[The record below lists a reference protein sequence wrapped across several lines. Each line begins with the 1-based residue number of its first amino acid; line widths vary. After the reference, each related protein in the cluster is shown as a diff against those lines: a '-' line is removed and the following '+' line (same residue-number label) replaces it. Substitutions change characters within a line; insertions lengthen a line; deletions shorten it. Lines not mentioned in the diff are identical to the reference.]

1 MDIQK
6 ALKELCDEIKMILK
20 YRIVH
25 YGVNPKTGTN
35 TLQGS
40 DLEKSIEIK
49 PTTDGIALQI
59 ADYWEFVALGWHR
72 SHRFEG
78 TMNQFVR
85 NIDDWVRRKGIRL
98 GNLTQSQ
105 IVFVI
110 IRNIMNNGLRERPFM
125 IWDEEGDLSKM
136 IPELENIMDDWFE
149 TLFAAIT
156 EDLDNYFKAA

>member
-40 DLEKSIEIK
+40 DLEKSIEVK

-59 ADYWEFVALGWHR
+59 ADYWEYVALGWHR

-136 IPELENIMDDWFE
+136 IPELDNIMDDWFE
-149 TLFAAIT
+149 TLFEAIT
-156 EDLDNYFKAA
+156 ADLDNYFKAA

>member
-6 ALKELCDEIKMILK
+6 ALQELCNEIKMILK

-40 DLEKSIEIK
+40 DLEKSIEVK

-59 ADYWEFVALGWHR
+59 ADYWEYVALGWHR

-149 TLFAAIT
+149 TLFEAIT
-156 EDLDNYFKAA
+156 ADLDNYFKAA

>member
-6 ALKELCDEIKMILK
+6 AFKELAEEVKMILK

-40 DLEKSIEIK
+40 ELEASIEIK
-49 PTTDGIALQI
+49 PTENGISLQI
-59 ADYWEFVALGWHR
+59 ADYWEFVALGWR
-72 SHRFEG
+72 RTHRFEG

-85 NIDDWVRRKGIRL
+85 NIDDWVRRKGISAP
-98 GNLTQSQ
+98 NMTQSQ
-105 IVFVI
+105 LVFVI
-110 IRNIMNNGLRERPFM
+110 IRNIMNYGLRERPFM
-125 IWDEEGDLSKM
+125 IYDEEGDLSKM

-149 TLFAAIT
+149 NLFAEIT
-156 EDLDNYFKAA
+156 LDLDKYFNAA

>member
-6 ALKELCDEIKMILK
+6 ALQELCNEVKQIIK

-40 DLEKSIEIK
+40 ELENSIDIRPLEN
-49 PTTDGIALQI
+49 GFALSI

-85 NIDDWVRRKGIRL
+85 NIDDWIRRKGIRL
-98 GNLTQSQ
+98 GNLTQAQ
-105 IVFVI
+105 MVFVI
-110 IRNIMNNGLRERPFM
+110 IRNIMNNGLRERPFLVY
-125 IWDEEGDLSKM
+125 DPEGDLTVM
-136 IPELENIMDDWFE
+136 IPELENILDDWFE
-149 TLFAAIT
+149 NLFAAIT
-156 EDLDNYFKAA
+156 EDLDKYFSD

>member
-40 DLEKSIEIK
+40 DLEKSIEVR
-49 PTTDGIALQI
+49 PTENGIALQI
-59 ADYWEFVALGWHR
+59 ADYWEYVALGWHR

-85 NIDDWVRRKGIRL
+85 NIDDWVRRKGIRF
-98 GNLTQSQ
+98 GNMTQSQ
-105 IVFVI
+105 IVWVI

-125 IWDEEGDLSKM
+125 IYDEEGDLEKM

-149 TLFAAIT
+149 NLFQAIT
-156 EDLDNYFKAA
+156 AELDNYFKAA

>member
-1 MDIQK
+1 MDLKK
-6 ALKELCDEIKMILK
+6 ALKELCDEIKWILK
-20 YRIVH
+20 YRITH

-40 DLEKSIEIK
+40 ELEKSIEVK
-49 PTTDGIALQI
+49 PTSDGIALQI

-78 TMNQFVR
+78 TMNQFVK
-85 NIDDWVRRKGIRL
+85 NIDDWIRRKGISVP
-98 GNLTQSQ
+98 NMTQAQ
-105 IVFVI
+105 LVFII

-156 EDLDNYFKAA
+156 EDLDKYFNAA

>member
-40 DLEKSIEIK
+40 DLEKSIEVK

-59 ADYWEFVALGWHR
+59 ADYWEYVALGWHR

-149 TLFAAIT
+149 TLFEAIT
-156 EDLDNYFKAA
+156 ADLDNYFKAA

>member
-6 ALKELCDEIKMILK
+6 ALKELCDEIKWILK
-20 YRIVH
+20 YRITH

-40 DLEKSIEIK
+40 ELEKSIEVK
-49 PTTDGIALQI
+49 PTEDGIALQI

-78 TMNQFVR
+78 TMNQFVK
-85 NIDDWVRRKGIRL
+85 NIDDWIRRKGISVP
-98 GNLTQSQ
+98 NMTQAQ
-105 IVFVI
+105 LVFII

-125 IWDEEGDLSKM
+125 IWDEDGDLSKM

-156 EDLDNYFKAA
+156 EDLDKYFNAA

>member
-6 ALKELCDEIKMILK
+6 ALRELCDEIKMILK

-40 DLEKSIEIK
+40 ELEKSIEVK

-59 ADYWEFVALGWHR
+59 ADYWEYVALGWHR

-149 TLFAAIT
+149 TLFEAIT
-156 EDLDNYFKAA
+156 ADLDNYFKAA

>member
-1 MDIQK
+1 MDLQK
-6 ALKELCDEIKMILK
+6 AFKELAEEVKMIIK

-40 DLEKSIEIK
+40 ELEKSIEIK
-49 PTTDGIALQI
+49 PTADGISLQI
-59 ADYWEFVALGWHR
+59 ADYWEFVALGWR
-72 SHRFEG
+72 RTHRFEG

-98 GNLTQSQ
+98 GNMTQSQ
-105 IVFVI
+105 LVFVI

-125 IWDEEGDLSKM
+125 VYDPDGDLSKM

-149 TLFAAIT
+149 NLWIELTK
-156 EDLDNYFKAA
+156 DLDNYFNAA

>member
-6 ALKELCDEIKMILK
+6 ALQELCNEVKQIIK

-40 DLEKSIEIK
+40 ELEKSIDIRPLEN
-49 PTTDGIALQI
+49 GFALSI

-85 NIDDWVRRKGIRL
+85 NIDDWIRRKGIRL
-98 GNLTQSQ
+98 GNLTQAQ
-105 IVFVI
+105 MVFVI
-110 IRNIMNNGLRERPFM
+110 IRNIMNNGLRERPFLVY
-125 IWDEEGDLSKM
+125 DPEGDLTVM
-136 IPELENIMDDWFE
+136 IPELENILDDWFLV
-149 TLFAAIT
+149 LFDAIT
-156 EDLDNYFKAA
+156 EDLDKYFSD

>member
-6 ALKELCDEIKMILK
+6 ALKELCDEIKKILK

-40 DLEKSIEIK
+40 ELEKSIEVK
-49 PTTDGIALQI
+49 PTSDGIALQI

-78 TMNQFVR
+78 TMNQFVK
-85 NIDDWVRRKGIRL
+85 NIDDWIRRKGISVP
-98 GNLTQSQ
+98 NMTQAHL
-105 IVFVI
+105 VFII

-125 IWDEEGDLSKM
+125 IWDEKGDLSVM

-149 TLFAAIT
+149 NLFTAIT
-156 EDLDNYFKAA
+156 EDLDKYFNAA

>member
-1 MDIQK
+1 MDLQK
-6 ALKELCDEIKMILK
+6 AFKELAEEVKQILK

-40 DLEKSIEIK
+40 ELEASIEIK
-49 PTTDGIALQI
+49 PTENGISLQI
-59 ADYWEFVALGWHR
+59 ADYWEFVALGWR
-72 SHRFEG
+72 RTHRFEG

-85 NIDDWVRRKGIRL
+85 NIDDWVRRKGISVP
-98 GNLTQSQ
+98 NMTQSQ
-105 IVFVI
+105 LVFVI

-125 IWDEEGDLSKM
+125 VYDEEGDLSKM

-149 TLFAAIT
+149 NLWIELTK
-156 EDLDNYFKAA
+156 DLDNYFNAA

>member
-6 ALKELCDEIKMILK
+6 ALKELCDEIKWILK

-40 DLEKSIEIK
+40 ELEKSIEVK
-49 PTTDGIALQI
+49 PTEDGIALQI

-72 SHRFEG
+72 THRFEG
-78 TMNQFVR
+78 TMNQFVK
-85 NIDDWVRRKGIRL
+85 NIDDWVRRKGITAP
-98 GNLTQSQ
+98 NMTQAQ
-105 IVFVI
+105 LVFVI

-125 IWDEEGDLSKM
+125 IWDEEGDLEKM

-156 EDLDNYFKAA
+156 EDLDKYFNAA

>member
-40 DLEKSIEIK
+40 NLEKSIEVK
-49 PTTDGIALQI
+49 PTADGIALQI
-59 ADYWEFVALGWHR
+59 ADYWEYVALGWHR

-78 TMNQFVR
+78 TMNQFVK
-85 NIDDWVRRKGIRL
+85 NIDDWIRRKGIRL
-98 GNLTQSQ
+98 GNMTQSQ
-105 IVFVI
+105 IVWVI

-125 IWDEEGDLSKM
+125 VYDEEGDLSKM

-149 TLFAAIT
+149 NLFALIT
-156 EDLDNYFKAA
+156 EDLDNYFNAA

>member
-1 MDIQK
+1 MDLQK
-6 ALKELCDEIKMILK
+6 ALKELCDEIKQILK

-40 DLEKSIEIK
+40 ELEKSIEVK
-49 PTTDGIALQI
+49 PTSDGIALQI
-59 ADYWEFVALGWHR
+59 ADYWEYVALGWHR

-85 NIDDWVRRKGIRL
+85 NINDWIRRKGISVP
-98 GNLTQSQ
+98 NMTQAQ
-105 IVFVI
+105 LVFII
-110 IRNIMNNGLRERPFM
+110 IRNIMTNGLRERPFM
-125 IWDEEGDLSKM
+125 VWDEEGDLSKM

-149 TLFAAIT
+149 KVFASIT
-156 EDLDNYFKAA
+156 EELDNYFNAA

>member
-6 ALKELCDEIKMILK
+6 ALKELCDEIKMIIK

-40 DLEKSIEIK
+40 DLEKSIEVK
-49 PTTDGIALQI
+49 PTENGIALQI

-85 NIDDWVRRKGIRL
+85 NINDWVRRKGIRL
-98 GNLTQSQ
+98 GNMTQSQ
-105 IVFVI
+105 IVWII

-149 TLFAAIT
+149 KLFEAIT
-156 EDLDNYFKAA
+156 TDLDNYFKAA

>member
-6 ALKELCDEIKMILK
+6 ALQELCNEVKQIIK

-25 YGVNPKTGTN
+25 YGVNPKTGAN

-40 DLEKSIEIK
+40 DLEKSIDIK
-49 PTTDGIALQI
+49 PLENGFALSI

-85 NIDDWVRRKGIRL
+85 NIDDWIRRKGIRL
-98 GNLTQSQ
+98 GNLTQAQ
-105 IVFVI
+105 MVFVI
-110 IRNIMNNGLRERPFM
+110 IRNIMNNGLRERPF
-125 IWDEEGDLSKM
+125 LV
-136 IPELENIMDDWFE
+136 
-149 TLFAAIT
+149 
-156 EDLDNYFKAA
+156 

>member
-1 MDIQK
+1 MDLQK
-6 ALKELCDEIKMILK
+6 AFKELAEEVKMILK

-40 DLEKSIEIK
+40 ELEASIEIK
-49 PTTDGIALQI
+49 PTENGISLQI
-59 ADYWEFVALGWHR
+59 ADYWEFVALGWR
-72 SHRFEG
+72 RTHRFEG

-85 NIDDWVRRKGIRL
+85 NIDDWVRRKGISVQ
-98 GNLTQSQ
+98 NMTQSQ
-105 IVFVI
+105 LVFVI

-125 IWDEEGDLSKM
+125 IYDEEGDLSKM

-149 TLFAAIT
+149 NLWIELTK
-156 EDLDNYFKAA
+156 DLDNYFNAA

>member
-6 ALKELCDEIKMILK
+6 ALKELCDEIKWILK
-20 YRIVH
+20 YRITH

-40 DLEKSIEIK
+40 ELEKSIEVK
-49 PTTDGIALQI
+49 PTEDGIALQI

-72 SHRFEG
+72 THRFEG
-78 TMNQFVR
+78 TMNQFVK
-85 NIDDWVRRKGIRL
+85 NIDDWVRRKGISVP
-98 GNLTQSQ
+98 NMTQAQ
-105 IVFVI
+105 LVFII

-125 IWDEEGDLSKM
+125 IWDEDGDLSKM

-156 EDLDNYFKAA
+156 EDLDKYFNAA

>member
-1 MDIQK
+1 MDLQK
-6 ALKELCDEIKMILK
+6 AFKELAEEVKQIIK

-40 DLEKSIEIK
+40 ELEASIQIK
-49 PTTDGIALQI
+49 PTENGISLQI
-59 ADYWEFVALGWHR
+59 ADYWEFVALGWR
-72 SHRFEG
+72 RTHRFEG

-85 NIDDWVRRKGIRL
+85 NIDDWVRRKGISVP
-98 GNLTQSQ
+98 NMTQSQ
-105 IVFVI
+105 LVFVI

-125 IWDEEGDLSKM
+125 VYDEEGDLSKM

-149 TLFAAIT
+149 NLWIELTK
-156 EDLDNYFKAA
+156 DLDNYFNAA

>member
-1 MDIQK
+1 MDLQK
-6 ALKELCDEIKMILK
+6 AFKELAEEVKQIIK

-40 DLEKSIEIK
+40 ELEASIEIK
-49 PTTDGIALQI
+49 PTENGISLQI
-59 ADYWEFVALGWHR
+59 ADYWEFVALGWR
-72 SHRFEG
+72 RTHRFEG

-85 NIDDWVRRKGIRL
+85 NIDDWVRRKGISAP
-98 GNLTQSQ
+98 NMTQSQ
-105 IVFVI
+105 LVFVI

-125 IWDEEGDLSKM
+125 IYDEEGDLSKM

-149 TLFAAIT
+149 NLWIELTK
-156 EDLDNYFKAA
+156 DLDNYFNAA

>member
-6 ALKELCDEIKMILK
+6 ALQELCDEVKQIIK

-40 DLEKSIEIK
+40 ELENSIDIRPLEN
-49 PTTDGIALQI
+49 GFALSI

-85 NIDDWVRRKGIRL
+85 NIDNWIRRKGIRL
-98 GNLTQSQ
+98 GNLTKAQM
-105 IVFVI
+105 VFVI
-110 IRNIMNNGLRERPFM
+110 IRNIMNNGLRERPFLVY
-125 IWDEEGDLSKM
+125 DPEGDLTVM
-136 IPELENIMDDWFE
+136 IPELENILDDWFE
-149 TLFAAIT
+149 NLFAAIT
-156 EDLDNYFKAA
+156 EDLDKYFSD

>member
-1 MDIQK
+1 MDLQK
-6 ALKELCDEIKMILK
+6 AFKELAEEVKMILK

-40 DLEKSIEIK
+40 ELESSIEIK
-49 PTTDGIALQI
+49 PTENGISLQI
-59 ADYWEFVALGWHR
+59 ADYWEFVALGWR
-72 SHRFEG
+72 RTHRFEG

-85 NIDDWVRRKGIRL
+85 NIDDWVRRKGISVPHM
-98 GNLTQSQ
+98 TQSQ
-105 IVFVI
+105 LVFVI

-125 IWDEEGDLSKM
+125 IYDEEGDLSKM

-149 TLFAAIT
+149 NLWIELTK
-156 EDLDNYFKAA
+156 DLDNYFNAA

>member
-6 ALKELCDEIKMILK
+6 ALQELCNEVKQIIK

-40 DLEKSIEIK
+40 ELEKSIDIRPLEN
-49 PTTDGIALQI
+49 GFALSI
-59 ADYWEFVALGWHR
+59 ADYWEFVSLGWHR

-85 NIDDWVRRKGIRL
+85 NIDYWIRRKGIRL
-98 GNLTQSQ
+98 GNLTQAQ
-105 IVFVI
+105 MVFVI

-125 IWDEEGDLSKM
+125 KYDPEGDLTVM
-136 IPELENIMDDWFE
+136 IPELENILDDWFE
-149 TLFAAIT
+149 NLFAAIT
-156 EDLDNYFKAA
+156 EDLDKYFSD